1 MSNVQNMI
9 DYTDPEVF
17 VDYMMS
23 FYSNSPDSVYPERD
37 FTKDEIYLALAVRL
51 TRKKY
56 EQTPFEG
63 DSIDREIV
71 RDIVLDRRVQL
82 FKKGLL

>member
-1 MSNVQNMI
+1 MPTVQNVI
-9 DYTDPEVF
+9 DYTDPDVF
-17 VDYMMS
+17 VDYVMS
-23 FYSNSPDSVYPERD
+23 FYSNSPDSLYPELD

-56 EQTPFEG
+56 EETPFEG
-63 DSIDREIV
+63 DTIDREIV

-82 FKKGLL
+82 SKKGLL